1 LGIKEYLQ
9 HLRLGFN
16 IILLPIFLWG
26 FYLSGGPITW
36 RFWLGLF
43 VFHILFYGGSVAF
56 NSFYDNDD
64 GPIGGLWRP
73 PKPTYGLFVFAMAIQ
88 LAGLLLIA
96 LINWWI
102 VLVAGFMGV
111 LSTAYSHPAIRL
123 KRWPW
128 ASVLAVSFGQG
139 IGGAA
144 AGWLCGQGDP
154 TTLLAL
160 RPWLG
165 FLVATLVTTGYYPLT
180 QIYQREEDRQRGD
193 ITFAV
198 RYGER
203 SFLFAVVCL
212 VGAAFL
218 GTGLLWATLGPWQ
231 ALPLGVGLLGMT
243 ALVYRWWRRYDD
255 RQIRY
260 NFLQVHRL
268 GYLLAGG
275 FVAYIGWQLMQ
286 TFV

>member
-1 LGIKEYLQ
+1 MGVRSYLQ

-16 IILLPIFLWG
+16 VILVPIFLWG
-26 FYLSGGPITW
+26 FYLSEGPITW

-56 NSFYDNDD
+56 NSFYDFDE
-64 GPIGGLWRP
+64 GPIGGLWKP
-73 PKPTYGLFVFAMAIQ
+73 PKPTYGLLVFALAIQ
-88 LAGLLLIA
+88 FIGVLLIVW
-96 LINWWI
+96 INWW
-102 VLVAGFMGV
+102 LLAVAAFMGI
-111 LSTAYSHPAIRL
+111 LSTAYSHPAVRL
-123 KRWPW
+123 KKWPW
-128 ASVLAVSFGQG
+128 ASILAVSFGQG
-139 IGGAA
+139 LGGAA
-144 AGWLCGQGDP
+144 AGWLCGQSDP

-180 QIYQREEDRQRGD
+180 QIYQREEDRRRGD

-203 SFLFAVVCL
+203 SFLFTIVCL
-212 VGAAFL
+212 AAAAIL
-218 GTGLLWATLGPWQ
+218 GTWLLWTTAGPWQ

-243 ALVYRWWRRYDD
+243 VLIYFWWRRYDD
-255 RQIRY
+255 GAIRH
-260 NFLQVHRL
+260 NFLLVHRL

-275 FVAYIGWQLMQ
+275 FVGYIVWQLL
-286 TFV
+286 VR